1 MFRSGQTA
9 AAVRQGRW
17 LRVERRQGVPIGSDG
32 GRGESSTTDGARPAR
47 ADRHLAPAAT
57 KTLNQVKINTHRPGK
72 NAPQRRRAKAIAL
85 TSIGVKVNWWCP
97 QESGRYVGKHR
108 S

>member
-32 GRGESSTTDGARPAR
+32 GRGETGEVAQSR
-47 ADRHLAPAAT
+47 AEAGCSDR
-57 KTLNQVKINTHRPGK
+57 V
-72 NAPQRRRAKAIAL
+72 RRR
-85 TSIGVKVNWWCP
+85 P
-97 QESGRYVGKHR
+97 R
-108 S
+108 